1 MLIDPAVATELCPR
15 CQNRLM
21 TDEPG
26 EPPWCE
32 RCQWNL
38 EAFKPDEH
46 AGWLRRRLER
56 LDHRWGF
63 GLSMALHRS
72 LAGGR
77 ATRPGVSK
85 ATLLLAAVTGALL
98 ALMLLLMAFGFWLII
113 GYPWPAKILGG
124 LIVLLALLLRPRFGR
139 LKPILAD
146 FDEVTRDEA
155 PTLFGLI
162 DRVAAE
168 AGTPRPHRVLFGAEW
183 NAFAAT
189 VGLRRTRVLL
199 LGLPYFQCR
208 RPQERVAIL
217 GHEMGHL
224 ANGDLRTG
232 LLTRPALET
241 FGLLAGLFY
250 PDHGARARDDDLLG
264 IGLVIYLAESALKPV
279 MYLVSY
285 LFFLAHLG
293 TNMIGARQSQRAE
306 YYADELAARVAG
318 SEAVASDLDLDLSGT
333 GMVTVLGARSR
344 AGLGWREGVEQARAD
359 GLARL
364 PRRRQLSLRR
374 EASVFASHPPTGLRR
389 ELIAQGPH
397 HDPCVVLTEAEAERI
412 DAELAGLE
420 KRYRRTIAHSW

>member
-1 MLIDPAVATELCPR
+1 MLMDPAIPAQLCPQ
-15 CQNRLM
+15 CQNKLV
-21 TDEPG
+21 TDEPD

-46 AGWLRRRLER
+46 AGRLRRRLER

-63 GLSMALHRS
+63 GLSMSLHRS

-77 ATRPGVSK
+77 ATRPGVGK
-85 ATLLLAAVTGALL
+85 ASLLLAAITGALL

-124 LIVLLALLLRPRFGR
+124 LIVLLALLLRPRLGR
-139 LKPILAD
+139 LKPILAN

-155 PTLFGLI
+155 PALFGLI
-162 DRVAAE
+162 DRV
-168 AGTPRPHRVLFGAEW
+168 GAEW
-183 NAFAAT
+183 NAFATT

-199 LGLPYFQCR
+199 LGLPYFHCR
-208 RPQERVAIL
+208 RPQERVAVL
-217 GHEMGHL
+217 GHEMGHF

-241 FGLLAGLFY
+241 FGILAELLY
-250 PDHGARARDDDLLG
+250 PDHGGRARDDDLLG
-264 IGLVIYLAESALKPV
+264 IGFVIYLAESVLKPV

-306 YYADELAARVAG
+306 HYADELAARVAG
-318 SEAVASDLDLDLSGT
+318 SEAAASDLDLDLSPT

-344 AGLGWREGVEQARAD
+344 AGLSWREGVEQARAD

-397 HDPCVVLTEAEAERI
+397 HDARVVLTEAEAERI